1 MNQES
6 DELARAACQLAEE
19 IEAGH
24 KAVMAVYGQAD
35 AERYDSVR
43 REYWMMAA
51 RLMGA
56 QTGAVRCLKGLR
68 GKGEH
73 HTFTYVHQGRPER
86 LQRPFTPQNLKTN
99 GTSGRGIGRGQPC
112 RGDSAAVAAAA
123 NRATATP

>member
-1 MNQES
+1 MNSES
-6 DELARAACQLAEE
+6 DVLARAACHLAEE

-24 KAVMAVYGQAD
+24 KAVMAVYGHAD
-35 AERYDSVR
+35 AERYDRIR

-73 HTFTYVHQGRPER
+73 HTFTYIHQGRP
-86 LQRPFTPQNLKTN
+86 PTPQKLKTN
-99 GTSGRGIGRGQPC
+99 VPPVVESGES
-112 RGDSAAVAAAA
+112 GDAEAVQ
-123 NRATATP
+123 RP